1 MATCI
6 RQNKIA
12 PTLSAFEFNIKAWT
26 TDNRRRKLSKMFV
39 KDLGFVEIGPNL

>member
-12 PTLSAFEFNIKAWT
+12 PALSAFEFNIKAWT

-39 KDLGFVEIGPNL
+39 KDLDFVEIGPNL